1 MITISLCMIVKNEEA
16 LLARCLD
23 SLKDLMDEII
33 IVDTGSCDRTKEIA
47 ANYTDRIYDYVWND
61 DFSAARNFS
70 FSKAGMDYIYCADAD
85 EVLDEENRARF
96 LDLKKALL
104 PEIEI
109 VQMKYAG
116 QLTYNTAYNYDV
128 EYRPKLYK
136 RLRSFTFDGP
146 VHETVVTEPV
156 VYDSDIRILHKP
168 HGSHTDRDLAVFRK
182 IYGAP
187 DAPHMPGRLLSMYA
201 KELFISGTD
210 THFIDAAPVME
221 SILLK
226 EDRSAEDV
234 LLISCVLSRAYRI
247 KKDIAS
253 FFKYAMKAVVSE
265 SCSEI
270 CMELGAYYEEAG
282 DFNEAHIWY
291 YNAAFETKPVCNI
304 HLGGDTALLAL
315 ARVLETAGFSE
326 QAALYRSQAEEWTA
340 ESASV

>member
-1 MITISLCMIVKNEEA
+1 MMTISLCMIVKNEEA

-33 IVDTGSCDRTKEIA
+33 IVDTGSNDRTKEIA
-47 ANYTDRIYDYVWND
+47 ASYTDNVYDYQWTND
-61 DFSAARNFS
+61 FAAARNFS
-70 FSKAGMDYIYCADAD
+70 FSKASMEYIYCADAD

-96 LDLKKALL
+96 RDLKKVLL
-104 PEIEI
+104 PEIDI

-116 QLTYNTAYNYDV
+116 QLTYNTAYNYDE

-136 RLRSFTFDGP
+136 RLRSFRFEGP
-146 VHETVVTEPV
+146 VHEAVVTEPV
-156 VYDSDIRILHKP
+156 VFDSDIRILHKP
-168 HGSHTDRDLAVFRK
+168 HGSHTDRDLRIFRD

-210 THFIDAAPVME
+210 AHFIEAAPIME
-221 SILLK
+221 SILIK

-234 LLISCVLSRAYRI
+234 LTISCVLARAFRI
-247 KKDIAS
+247 KKDIAN

-270 CMELGAYYEEAG
+270 CMELGTYYEQAG
-282 DFNEAHIWY
+282 DLNEAHIWY
-291 YNAAFETKPVCNI
+291 YNAAFETKPVLNI
-304 HLGGDTALLAL
+304 HYGGDMALSAL
-315 ARVLETAGFSE
+315 ARVLESAGLTG
-326 QAALYRSQAEEWTA
+326 QAALYRKQAEAW
-340 ESASV
+340 SVPAQ

>member
-33 IVDTGSCDRTKEIA
+33 IVDTGSNDRTKEIA
-47 ANYTDRIYDYVWND
+47 AAYTDKIYDYEWDND
-61 DFSAARNFS
+61 FAAARNFS
-70 FSKAGMDYIYCADAD
+70 FSKAKMDYVYCADAD

-96 LDLKKALL
+96 RDLKQAML
-104 PEIEI
+104 PEIDI

-116 QLTYNTAYNYDV
+116 QLTYNTAYNYDE

-136 RLRSFTFDGP
+136 RLRSFRFECP

-156 VYDSDIRILHKP
+156 VFDSDIRILHKP
-168 HGSHTDRDLAVFRK
+168 HGSHTDRDLSIFRE
-182 IYGAP
+182 IY
-187 DAPHMPGRLLSMYA
+187 DAPNAPFMPKRLLSMYA

-210 THFIDAAPVME
+210 QHFIDAIPIMTRL
-221 SILLK
+221 IL
-226 EDRSAEDV
+226 EDNRSAEEV
-234 LLISCVLSRAYRI
+234 LTISCVLAHAYRVQG
-247 KKDIAS
+247 DVAS

-270 CMELGAYYEEAG
+270 CMELGAYYEACE

-291 YNAAFETKPVCNI
+291 YNAAFETSPICNI
-304 HLGGDTALLAL
+304 HLGGDAALLAL
-315 ARVLETAGFSE
+315 ARVFEAAGFPDPAADYRR
-326 QAALYRSQAEEWTA
+326 QAAQWHEC
-340 ESASV
+340 